1 LADQARPEQK
11 CFGKLP
17 EGQHTLRE
25 RVVYKKRAIYSD
37 FLPKGLFRTTPATNM
52 PILKLR
58 LDLDFCIRMDDF

>member
-1 LADQARPEQK
+1 M
-11 CFGKLP
+11 
-17 EGQHTLRE
+17 
-25 RVVYKKRAIYSD
+25 VYKKRAIYSD